1 MNCLFQWLSYTLA
14 LFSLALFQ
22 HHFTSWWHVFLRN
35 IVLQTA
41 RTGTN
46 YSYIRDTFGYDP
58 FSHDHGRILIIYLTF
73 SGMVFLVSPHWSSS
87 LRETKLVKI
96 MMVAGTWM
104 TLSSSLT
111 RSVAPAGIQRDNL
124 LQRLVKLSKCIF
136 GIRLDE
142 HVNWCILF
150 IASVGWACGKLESS
164 CEGVYQCC
172 RWQAERSPFQNW
184 RGCC

>member
-96 MMVAGTWM
+96 MMVAGTWV
-104 TLSSSLT
+104 TLSSSLM
-111 RSVAPAGIQRDNL
+111 RRVVPAVIQRVNSPQRFVTYSQYCMAAHSGKMLTLAMLCL
-124 LQRLVKLSKCIF
+124 LFVRL
-136 GIRLDE
+136 
-142 HVNWCILF
+142 
-150 IASVGWACGKLESS
+150 AA
-164 CEGVYQCC
+164 
-172 RWQAERSPFQNW
+172 
-184 RGCC
+184 